1 MINGYGGLWWCAITS
16 IVIGLACLY
25 KFFKQAK
32 AGDSL
37 WGLVGFVIFLFASML
52 LASLARIDM

>member
-32 AGDSL
+32 AGDNL

-52 LASLARIDM
+52 LASLV